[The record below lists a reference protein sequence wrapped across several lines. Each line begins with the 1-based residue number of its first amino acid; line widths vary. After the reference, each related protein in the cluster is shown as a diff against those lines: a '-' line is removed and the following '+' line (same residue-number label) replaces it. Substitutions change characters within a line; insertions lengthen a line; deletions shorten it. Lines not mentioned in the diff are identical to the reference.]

1 MDLAE
6 AWPSSPEGVEVQMGR
21 VLPTPTPQD
30 IEAALTDIRDGTNVF
45 ARLVRFSNDLEN
57 QDEANAE
64 ADRLWWVDIIDPHG
78 VDIFCGG
85 GTSLAEAVAVAW
97 ISTCFL
103 AWWSQPCLSDEDDAK
118 VPRHVPE
125 GWQFEFRTPVVPL
138 FGTRKPRGAQIC
150 PF

>member
-45 ARLVRFSNDLEN
+45 GRLVRFSNDLEN

-64 ADRLWWVDIIDPHG
+64 ADRLWWVAIIDPHG
-78 VDIFCGG
+78 VDQDCCGG
-85 GTSLAEAVAVAW
+85 GTTSAEAAAVAW
-97 ISTCFL
+97 ITTCL
-103 AWWSQPCLSDEDDAK
+103 SVWWLQPGVSDED
-118 VPRHVPE
+118 
-125 GWQFEFRTPVVPL
+125 
-138 FGTRKPRGAQIC
+138 
-150 PF
+150 